1 MPIKTFLK
9 NLKDAFEKGAQNL
22 RALPLWQKVK
32 EKLKSSWRSL
42 LWMVP
47 MGIIL
52 YYLLGAW
59 VTNTIERNPDFEAP
73 KVSQN
78 MASIKMMKDLIK
90 RETEENMWTP
100 SLPVI
105 FPGYILNNMPA
116 FQVGL
121 FESLKTVVRAMVKI
135 CPDENLMKAADFLAY
150 PPDLWL
156 FTKGKNLLPA
166 PSSVSVYRKAHKAL
180 HRYAQTDGACLTDAK
195 SVLLTTLP
203 NMRNLLAQSIE
214 DFEVKVRE
222 ESHTWGNTDA
232 DKIFYKAQGRIY
244 GVYAILKAFETD
256 YSAFLA
262 QNELYGA
269 YTSLEKTLADALRL
283 EPLVVRNGA
292 PESMMAPNHLLNLG
306 YYVGK
311 AMSRITN
318 FVFQLKNAEE
328 KKQ

>member
-1 MPIKTFLK
+1 MPIKNILT
-9 NLKDAFEKGAQNL
+9 NLKDTVEKVAHNV
-22 RALPLWQKVK
+22 RDLPLWQELK

-42 LWMVP
+42 LWIVP
-47 MGIIL
+47 LGIIL

-59 VTNTIERNPDFEAP
+59 VTNTIERNPDFEVP

-78 MASIKMMKDLIK
+78 TASIKVMKDLIK

-100 SLPVI
+100 SLPII
-105 FPGYILNNMPA
+105 FPGYILDNMPA
-116 FQVGL
+116 FQIGL
-121 FESLKTVVRAMVKI
+121 FESLKNVARSMAKV
-135 CPDENLMKAADFLAY
+135 CPDENLSEAADFLAY

-156 FTKGKNLLPA
+156 FSKGKNLLPA
-166 PSSVSVYRKAHKAL
+166 PSSVSVYHKAHKAL
-180 HRYAQTDGACLTDAK
+180 HRYSQTDGACLADAK
-195 SVLLTTLP
+195 SVLLRTLP

-214 DFEVKVRE
+214 DIEVIVRE

-244 GVYAILKAFETD
+244 GVYAILKAFEAD
-256 YSAFLA
+256 YGAFLA
-262 QNELYGA
+262 QNELYAA

-318 FVFQLKNAEE
+318 FVLELKSVGE
-328 KKQ
+328 KNI